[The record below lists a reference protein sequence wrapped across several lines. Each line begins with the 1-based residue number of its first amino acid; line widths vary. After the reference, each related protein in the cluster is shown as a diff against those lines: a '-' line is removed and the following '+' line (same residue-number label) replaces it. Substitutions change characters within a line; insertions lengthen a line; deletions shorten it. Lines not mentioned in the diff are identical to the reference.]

1 METSIVGRRTRA
13 VAGGGCVGAA
23 KDRQLVV
30 RLPADL
36 RARLERVREALSKRA
51 GGVDLVTSHVVREVI
66 ERGLDSMERDLS
78 RK

>member
-1 METSIVGRRTRA
+1 MARPV
-13 VAGGGCVGAA
+13 VGAA

-30 RLPADL
+30 RLPAEV

-51 GGVDLVTSHVVREVI
+51 GGVDLVTSHVVREAI
-66 ERGLDSMERDLS
+66 ARGLDSIERDLG